1 MLISNKYVKNIYF
14 HIIKCPTGVA
24 CDSEGSFEL
33 VLIISE
39 LQHINLPLAE
49 RLNC

>member
-33 VLIISE
+33 VLIISK
-39 LQHINLPLAE
+39 LQHINLPPAE